1 MSMAP
6 GSTVSCGLEGSACH
20 PQRPA
25 VPPAI
30 WSPGLRNPREEA
42 RSSGL
47 DSIPLTVQS
56 LGPPSVFLSWPQ
68 IPPLYATCGVSA
80 DPADDLTR
88 GQFLPQPLPTL
99 ASH

>member
-42 RSSGL
+42 RSSG
-47 DSIPLTVQS
+47 PGQRPTHGAE
-56 LGPPSVFLSWPQ
+56 LG
-68 IPPLYATCGVSA
+68 ATMRFS
-80 DPADDLTR
+80 
-88 GQFLPQPLPTL
+88 FL
-99 ASH
+99 ASDSASVCYVWGVGRPS